1 MFVSVNISLLCKLPP
16 MSHPL
21 LGINTKEAKSVT
33 CFSSIAGLTIDDPD
47 LIAKLHVMAFS
58 LMSRVYM

>member
-33 CFSSIAGLTIDDPD
+33 CFSSIAELTIDDPD
-47 LIAKLHVMAFS
+47 LIACNGI
-58 LMSRVYM
+58 